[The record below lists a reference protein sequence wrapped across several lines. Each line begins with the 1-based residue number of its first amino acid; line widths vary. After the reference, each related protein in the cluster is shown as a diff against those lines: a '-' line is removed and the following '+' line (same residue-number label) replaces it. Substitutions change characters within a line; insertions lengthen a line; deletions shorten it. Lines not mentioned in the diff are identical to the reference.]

1 MTPGKFHRP
10 KPAPGPTGFETL
22 RAPGGSTILAD
33 NPKMLHYKRG
43 PAKPNQPFE
52 ANYNRV
58 TTYSQAK
65 ASKAGAA

>member
-10 KPAPGPTGFETL
+10 KPAGDLNIFDAFAATQGKD
-22 RAPGGSTILAD
+22 RSAILKA
-33 NPKMLHYKRG
+33 NPAMTHRKHG

-58 TTYSQAK
+58 NTY
-65 ASKAGAA
+65 SKAGVA